1 MCGDNMKKIVLL
13 VLFVAISAFSN
24 DTRYEWTDENGCSY
38 CLYGVLA
45 DGKCKHVTTTFDHYD
60 WFYGIKKIDDDHF
73 FVNHPHWTLDVYCE
87 NRINY
92 CKTINDPMVIK
103 LMPSLKE
110 RKSFCENHQK
120 EIFNK
125 TMRYHFPIKQE
136 DIKFL
141 CDFVSYDYK
150 RAILNVLDT
159 GLCPVRTKTVRT
171 IFKTTA
177 FQYSNLHIKKQTK
190 FKINEDM
197 GFRLSENWLFYET
210 AKGPMSDSIYFHKK
224 DFFTLGECSDSN
236 CEILNYADE
245 QPKDFDI
252 KCNFI
257 KKKEGQIGK
266 VQIVGVG
273 VCPVEIT
280 DKDNRK
286 QTYYVRSVKD
296 GNAYKILMTNKR
308 K

>member
-1 MCGDNMKKIVLL
+1 
-13 VLFVAISAFSN
+13 
-24 DTRYEWTDENGCSY
+24 
-38 CLYGVLA
+38 
-45 DGKCKHVTTTFDHYD
+45 
-60 WFYGIKKIDDDHF
+60 
-73 FVNHPHWTLDVYCE
+73 
-87 NRINY
+87 
-92 CKTINDPMVIK
+92 
-103 LMPSLKE
+103 
-110 RKSFCENHQK
+110 
-120 EIFNK
+120 
-125 TMRYHFPIKQE
+125 
-136 DIKFL
+136 
-141 CDFVSYDYK
+141 
-150 RAILNVLDT
+150 
-159 GLCPVRTKTVRT
+159 
-171 IFKTTA
+171 
-177 FQYSNLHIKKQTK
+177 
-190 FKINEDM
+190 M